1 MYLKKLNEI
10 LKIFSIS
17 MNMKTFIVSKLYCVL
32 LSIDDVAHAPDVG
45 RRRIVCK
52 WILAT
57 FPTVCQHSFVCLVG
71 ALWVHCHLFMTAAEM
86 QTAFVILFLFFIFW
100 KEKLHAFV
108 FWVNYDRFEFKN
120 VYPYCPERMTSRA
133 IRSLTNGPLCDSNNN
148 VCAFSL
154 VWPWKGYC

>member
-108 FWVNYDRFEFKN
+108 
-120 VYPYCPERMTSRA
+120 SG
-133 IRSLTNGPLCDSNNN
+133 LTMIGLNLKMCTRIVLNAWQAGQSVHWLTDHC
-148 VCAFSL
+148 VTRTTMCVLL
-154 VWPWKGYC
+154 V